1 MHPFKKMILSKTT
14 DEAVAVPDTTN
25 PSAPSGL
32 NVLSST
38 SASVFIGW
46 SNSTDNV
53 AVDHYEI
60 HRKIDAGGSYFM
72 IGTVSHPTN
81 TYNDTGLT
89 TLHDYYYKVRAVD
102 TSGNFSA
109 YSNEVMKSL

>member
-1 MHPFKKMILSKTT
+1 MWNFKKNIFATETSS
-14 DEAVAVPDTTN
+14 VVVPDTTN
-25 PSAPSGL
+25 PSDPTGL

-46 SNSTDNV
+46 SNSTDNIS
-53 AVDHYEI
+53 VDHYEI
-60 HRKIDAGGSYFM
+60 HRKIDIGGSYSM
-72 IGTVSHPTN
+72 IATVSHPTN

-102 TSGNFSA
+102 SSGNFSG
-109 YSNEVMKSL
+109 YSNEVMESL